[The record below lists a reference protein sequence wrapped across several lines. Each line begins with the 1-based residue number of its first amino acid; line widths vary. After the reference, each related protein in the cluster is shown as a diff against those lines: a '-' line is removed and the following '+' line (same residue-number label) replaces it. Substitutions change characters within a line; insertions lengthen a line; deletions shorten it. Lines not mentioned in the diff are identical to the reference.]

1 MCDFKFI
8 DFSPS
13 EIIKIMEHDI
23 KQYQRKHDYHMGSA
37 KFYVQKID
45 ELETKIGKIRQKAR
59 KEKKD

>member
-23 KQYQRKHDYHMGSA
+23 KQFQSKHDYYMGLA
-37 KFYVQKID
+37 RTCGLKI
-45 ELETKIGKIRQKAR
+45 EVLETKIGKLRQKIR
-59 KEKKD
+59 KERY